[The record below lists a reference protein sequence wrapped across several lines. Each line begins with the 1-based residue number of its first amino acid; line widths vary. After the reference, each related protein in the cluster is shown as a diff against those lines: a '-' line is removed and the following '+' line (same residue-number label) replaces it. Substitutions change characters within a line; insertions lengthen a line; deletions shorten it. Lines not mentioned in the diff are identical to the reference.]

1 MAEGRMTNGHAA
13 MFKALI
19 AAFLLLWTTSPGA
32 AQSSAEVAAYKR
44 ATDAMRKGDWGAAL
58 LTAEGAGPVAHD
70 IIEWHR
76 LRSGH
81 GDFDAVRQFLAR
93 RSDWPGL
100 QLLRRQTEDNMPLGN
115 RPDEVLAFFAD
126 EPPQTGAG
134 AITLIAAYQTKGRN
148 AEARD
153 EAIRAWL
160 NENLSERDEAILLAD
175 YGDALRDLHTARL
188 DMLLW
193 RNSRTGAERMYP
205 LVDNGW
211 KALARARLELRANSK
226 GVDTLIEAIPKS
238 LSDDAGLAFERMQ
251 WRARKGRNS
260 DAIELMLEYGP
271 ENLGE
276 PERWAGWR
284 RSFAHAEMRSG
295 HISTAYR
302 LASEHG
308 LTSGSHFAEL
318 EWLAGYIALTYRKDA
333 PTALRHFLRF
343 RGAVETPISLG
354 RAGYWEGR
362 AHESLGDTEAARLA
376 YAFGGEY
383 QTSFYGLLAAERAGL
398 PMDLGLTGTI
408 SVPGWRESSF
418 AESSVFAAAR
428 FFMAT
433 GERNLAEQFLTHLT
447 ESLDETEINSLGAF
461 VLSQNEPH
469 LAVMIGKQ
477 AARQGLVTPA
487 AYYPVVDLGI
497 GTPPVPAEL
506 ALAIARRESEFDPG
520 VMSGVGARGLM
531 QLMPGTAKDVAQY
544 LELPYSRDRLVQ
556 DPVYNARLGTAYLDE
571 LMALFD
577 GNIVMVAAGYNA
589 GPGRPLRWMNERG
602 DPRRGQIDM
611 IDWIEHIPF
620 DETRNYVMR
629 VAESLPVY
637 RARMSGK
644 VEPLALSRE
653 LVAMPGHER
662 QARKDMI
669 LRPRPRPSSLNDE
682 QVARHQSPLVQ

>member
-1 MAEGRMTNGHAA
+1 
-13 MFKALI
+13 
-19 AAFLLLWTTSPGA
+19 
-32 AQSSAEVAAYKR
+32 
-44 ATDAMRKGDWGAAL
+44 
-58 LTAEGAGPVAHD
+58 
-70 IIEWHR
+70 
-76 LRSGH
+76 
-81 GDFDAVRQFLAR
+81 
-93 RSDWPGL
+93 
-100 QLLRRQTEDNMPLGN
+100 
-115 RPDEVLAFFAD
+115 
-126 EPPQTGAG
+126 
-134 AITLIAAYQTKGRN
+134 
-148 AEARD
+148 
-153 EAIRAWL
+153 
-160 NENLSERDEAILLAD
+160 
-175 YGDALRDLHTARL
+175 
-188 DMLLW
+188 
-193 RNSRTGAERMYP
+193 
-205 LVDNGW
+205 
-211 KALARARLELRANSK
+211 
-226 GVDTLIEAIPKS
+226 
-238 LSDDAGLAFERMQ
+238 
-251 WRARKGRNS
+251 
-260 DAIELMLEYGP
+260 
-271 ENLGE
+271 
-276 PERWAGWR
+276 
-284 RSFAHAEMRSG
+284 
-295 HISTAYR
+295 
-302 LASEHG
+302 
-308 LTSGSHFAEL
+308 
-318 EWLAGYIALTYRKDA
+318 
-333 PTALRHFLRF
+333 
-343 RGAVETPISLG
+343 
-354 RAGYWEGR
+354 
-362 AHESLGDTEAARLA
+362 
-376 YAFGGEY
+376 
-383 QTSFYGLLAAERAGL
+383 
-398 PMDLGLTGTI
+398 
-408 SVPGWRESSF
+408 
-418 AESSVFAAAR
+418 
-428 FFMAT
+428 MAT

-556 DPVYNARLGTAYLDE
+556 DPIYNARLGTAYLDE

-620 DETRNYVMR
+620 SETRNYVMR

-662 QARKDMI
+662 QARKGMI